1 MEKEKILISWLVM
14 VFFLNIG
21 LFGGP
26 TKFPAE
32 KLEKAEQL
40 QREIRLLNLI
50 NGLDL
55 TQEQMEM
62 ILRSAEES
70 KKLRERF
77 IATLLYQQDK
87 MEESLKEI
95 KSYLGERKEIPPDVV
110 QNYRRLD
117 KEIKKARLEMQESV
131 RDLARQIE
139 EGLESHQIFQLQEFI
154 PCIIPPKGEARIGQ
168 ASNYK
173 GQIRSLERIRRIPSR
188 LYQTRKE
195 EILSRTLE
203 AMKIHVPLWVDID
216 EEEMKSH
223 IQAVYDETRRLD
235 DPEFEIQKKRLAEDL
250 ISPFKPDIPAH
261 NLARK
266 IEGFLLSPEII
277 PILEERIKVDG
288 SNARQVP

>member
-1 MEKEKILISWLVM
+1 MEKEKIMISWIAM
-14 VFFLNIG
+14 VFFLNAG
-21 LFGGP
+21 LLGGLP
-26 TKFPAE
+26 KFPEE
-32 KLEKAEQL
+32 KLEKAEEL
-40 QREIRLLNLI
+40 RREIRLLNLV

-62 ILRSAEES
+62 ILRSAEEG

-77 IATLLYQQDK
+77 IATLLNQQEK

-95 KSYLGERKEIPPDVV
+95 KSYLGERKEIPPDVA
-110 QNYRRLD
+110 QNYHRLN
-117 KEIKKARLEMQESV
+117 KEMKKARLEMQERV
-131 RDLARQIE
+131 RYLAKQIE
-139 EGLESHQIFQLQEFI
+139 EGLESHQLFQLQKFI

-168 ASNYK
+168 ADNYK

-195 EILSRTLE
+195 EILNRTLE
-203 AMKIHVPLWVDID
+203 SMKIHVPLWIDID
-216 EEEMKSH
+216 KEEMKNH

-235 DPEFEIQKKRLAEDL
+235 DAEFEIQKQRLAEDL
-250 ISPFKPDIPAH
+250 ISRFKPDIPSH

-277 PILEERIKVDG
+277 AILEKRIEAGG
-288 SNARQVP
+288 SNARQIP